1 MIAPGATPNILIG
14 ATEDVL
20 QEAAVALEPV
30 ADRLHKRRPNQPMNP
45 ERPPSPISAPVEDP
59 THGEV
64 NIMARV
70 LHDYEAQELSEI
82 SIKKGEFVLI
92 KEHPDKGWDAED
104 KEWCYGFVLN
114 KPANQYGNFPRSY
127 VEEIDENT
135 MVDVDD
141 TDFVPEGFHENCR
154 DENGAVKITKEN
166 YHLYQDVGH
175 LIKKYNEEG
184 WGQEEGVLY
193 TKEMTGC
200 PEGRVPTL
208 ESLMS
213 LQLSGYK
220 LHGRIIMTKNDIFDA
235 DTQNKLARLTPE
247 KFQDLMMDFQKKN
260 MWEKM
265 NSESEPSVEYSL
277 AKDVDGIVDDGYH
290 MKIPKGKYVLKD
302 ISYKKSEEGISQF
315 CLCDEPTCCL
325 MSMALIG
332 FSSTPT
338 LPREMKDDMLNYFKK
353 RNIYQSENEKTG
365 NIEMCRYCL
374 EQSVYV

>member
-1 MIAPGATPNILIG
+1 MFTPGAQPNVLMG
-14 ATEDVL
+14 ATEDTL
-20 QEAAVALEPV
+20 QGVAVALEPV
-30 ADRLHKRRPNQPMNP
+30 SNRMRKRRPNQPMNP
-45 ERPPSPISAPVEDP
+45 ERPPSPISAPLEDP
-59 THGEV
+59 EHGEV

-92 KEHPDKGWDAED
+92 KEYPEKGWNTHD

-114 KPANQYGNFPRSY
+114 KPTNQFGNFPKGY
-127 VEEIDENT
+127 VEEIDEN
-135 MVDVDD
+135 MMIDIDD
-141 TDFVPEGFHENCR
+141 TDFVPEGFHDNCR

-175 LIKKYNEEG
+175 LIKKYNEDG
-184 WGQEEGVLY
+184 WAQEEGTLY
-193 TKEMTGC
+193 TKEMTDC
-200 PEGRVPTL
+200 PEGRAPTL

-220 LHGRIIMTKNDIFDA
+220 LYGRIIMTKNNIFDA

-247 KFQDLMMDFQKKN
+247 KFQEIMMDFQKKN

-265 NSESEPSVEYSL
+265 KSERDPPTEFSIV
-277 AKDVDGIVDDGYH
+277 KDVDEIVEDGSH
-290 MKIPKGKYVLKD
+290 MKISKGKYVLKD

-325 MSMALIG
+325 MSMAILG
-332 FSSTPT
+332 FSSSPGI
-338 LPREMKDDMLNYFKK
+338 PRETKDDMINYFKR
-353 RNIYQSENEKTG
+353 RNIYQSENEVTG
-365 NIEMCRYCL
+365 NVEVCQYCL
-374 EQSVYV
+374 QQCVFC